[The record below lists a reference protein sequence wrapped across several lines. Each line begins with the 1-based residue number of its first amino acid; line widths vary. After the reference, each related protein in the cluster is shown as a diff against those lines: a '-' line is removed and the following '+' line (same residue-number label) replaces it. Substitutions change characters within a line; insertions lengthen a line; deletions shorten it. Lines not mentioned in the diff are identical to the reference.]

1 MNTQHPSIDTLIDY
15 IHHELAPGDDAR
27 IHAHLDTCAE
37 CRAAYEAETRVGEM
51 LRVYAHETERELPQG
66 VVATIWDRVE
76 RERSAPSLGERVRAL
91 FRPALAIPVGLAA
104 AAALV
109 IGFSVSHQQSNAPV
123 IDAAFYLN
131 DHASMTNSVPF
142 GEGNVVPAGLNAGEG
157 QSAVAVTAAT
167 MTTADAR

>member
-15 IHHELAPGDDAR
+15 IHHELAPAEDAR
-27 IHAHLDTCAE
+27 ILAHLETCEA
-37 CRAAYEAETRVGEM
+37 CRAAYEAEARVGEM
-51 LRVYAHETERELPQG
+51 LRVHALETERELPQG

-76 RERSAPSLGERVRAL
+76 HERSAPSFGERVRTL
-91 FRPALAIPVGLAA
+91 FRPAFAIPVGLAA

-109 IGFSVSHQQSNAPV
+109 IGLSVSHQQPDAPV

-131 DHASMTNSVPF
+131 DHASMSNTVPF
-142 GEGNVVPAGLNAGEG
+142 NEGNVVPSGLNAGEG
-157 QSAVAVTAAT
+157 QNAVAVTAAS